1 MRKRISLV
9 VLTLTLFLSG
19 LNVHAVEKENKQMMN
34 KYVNFFLDEIKG
46 TKSEESILSL
56 KESLEELLKNIR
68 PEDAKKTIDFI
79 DDKIE
84 EGKWN
89 SEKGIKEAIEDA
101 EKEFNVTFTKEQKEK
116 ILSVVAKIKKL
127 GIAPEYI
134 MEQAEE
140 IYEKY
145 GEELKEGIEKE
156 KEKVIEETQKK
167 IKEEV
172 NKSISDYF
180 SDMVNSVKSFFK
192 GIFRK

>member
-1 MRKRISLV
+1 MRKRISLL
-9 VLTLTLFLSG
+9 VLILTLFLSG
-19 LNVHAVEKENKQMMN
+19 LNVHAVEKDNKRMMN

-56 KESLEELLKNIR
+56 KESLEELLKNVK
-68 PEDAKKTIDFI
+68 PEDTKKIIDFI

-84 EGKWN
+84 EGKWD
-89 SEKGIKEAIEDA
+89 SEKGIKEAIEEA
-101 EKEFNVTFTKEQKEK
+101 EEEFNVTFTKEQKEK

-127 GIAPEYI
+127 GVAPEYI

-156 KEKVIEETQKK
+156 KDKVIKETQNK

-172 NKSISDYF
+172 NKSVSNYF
-180 SDMVNSVKSFFK
+180 SDMVSNVKSFFK